1 MAWLDYVSKRLL
13 LSTIFRATVHSA
25 ADYAEFLE
33 CIDDLLADE
42 AVQSMQNYTQ
52 HRGTSI
58 LEHSLFV
65 SYLSFK
71 ACKKR
76 GYDYRS
82 AARGGLLHDF
92 FLYQRHVNKPY
103 RGWHTTGHPRLA
115 LQNATERFA
124 LNNIEKDIIV
134 KHMWPLCINR
144 PRYKESFIVS
154 AFDKYCCTMEFFS
167 LIKNNKA
174 QAIWN
179 QFAAQAS

>member
-1 MAWLDYVSKRLL
+1 MNKFFR
-13 LSTIFRATVHSA
+13 TIEHTAD
-25 ADYAEFLE
+25 DYAEYLG
-33 CIDDLLADE
+33 CIDDLLSDE

-58 LEHSLFV
+58 LEHALFV

-71 ACKKR
+71 VCKSK

-103 RGWHTTGHPRLA
+103 RGWHTTCHPRLA
-115 LQNATERFA
+115 LKNASERFD
-124 LNNIEKDIIV
+124 LNCIEKDIIV
-134 KHMWPLCINR
+134 KHMWPICLHR
-144 PRYKESFIVS
+144 PRYKESFLVS
-154 AFDKYCCTMEFFS
+154 AVDKYCCMMEFFS

-179 QFAAQAS
+179 QFARQV